1 MQDTTTA
8 SSNHYFSQWLSHQ
21 LWPSISLQTAHFES
35 VPKNFLKVKKCN
47 TYSKTSKS
55 NGLYLL
61 LQISNW
67 LYSILTLRPEPRFTS
82 DDGFISSK
90 NFYKNSQTFQFWS
103 QYFFPFSPPT
113 TALSHPESEGVF
125 WILPDL
131 ARNYLGGNTC
141 QCNYSFLSFRN
152 IYWTQKQIT
161 DEIFHL

>member
-35 VPKNFLKVKKCN
+35 VPKNFLKVKKCY
-47 TYSKTSKS
+47 THSKTSKS

-67 LYSILTLRPEPRFTS
+67 LYSILTLRPEMRFTS
-82 DDGFISSK
+82 DDGFTSSK
-90 NFYKNSQTFQFWS
+90 NFYKNSQTLQFWS
-103 QYFFPFSPPT
+103 QFFSFF
-113 TALSHPESEGVF
+113 TANDSIVPLWIRGVF